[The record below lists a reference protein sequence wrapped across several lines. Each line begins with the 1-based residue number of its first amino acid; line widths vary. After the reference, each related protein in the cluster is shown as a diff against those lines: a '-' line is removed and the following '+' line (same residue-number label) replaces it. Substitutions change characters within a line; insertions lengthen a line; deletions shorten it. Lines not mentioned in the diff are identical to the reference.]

1 MDGKLSTQN
10 DYSWGR
16 GEILAMAVVV
26 VVVFEE
32 DGGLLAG
39 GNSR

>member
-16 GEILAMAVVV
+16 DEILAMAA